1 TLLPKGIWYRKNSA
15 INNTGGFDLN
25 LDLNQLPF
33 IDRKLTKAYLYGEKW
48 KKKIPFFYTMSGRD
62 CPWRKCSFCSWTTIY
77 PVFNVRKPDNLLDE
91 IGFLIQEHGAK
102 EIFDDTG
109 TFPGDEWLKKFC
121 DGMID
126 RGYNKE
132 ILFSCNMRFDYL
144 KKGVPELMKK
154 AGFRKIKSGL
164 ESANQKTLDRI
175 NKGIK
180 VQDIINGCRNA
191 KEEGIDVHLTVMVGY
206 PWETKDDALA
216 TLDLAKEL
224 MVKGYAEMLQ
234 STVII
239 PYPGTPLYEEALRN
253 KWFIIDPLEYERYD
267 MTEPVLRA
275 PDMCP
280 DEVMKLCRNIYR
292 IFLSPNYIARHILN
306 IRSFEDIRYII
317 KGAKAIT
324 GHIMDFLTI
333 RK

>member
-1 TLLPKGIWYRKNSA
+1 
-15 INNTGGFDLN
+15 
-25 LDLNQLPF
+25 
-33 IDRKLTKAYLYGEKW
+33 
-48 KKKIPFFYTMSGRD
+48 
-62 CPWRKCSFCSWTTIY
+62 
-77 PVFNVRKPDNLLDE
+77 
-91 IGFLIQEHGAK
+91 
-102 EIFDDTG
+102 
-109 TFPGDEWLKKFC
+109 
-121 DGMID
+121 
-126 RGYNKE
+126 
-132 ILFSCNMRFDYL
+132 
-144 KKGVPELMKK
+144 
-154 AGFRKIKSGL
+154 
-164 ESANQKTLDRI
+164 
-175 NKGIK
+175 
-180 VQDIINGCRNA
+180 
-191 KEEGIDVHLTVMVGY
+191 MVGY